1 MNDTCEGWCSCC
13 QVGDDGDI
21 VDVKTSENGTVS
33 VEVGDMGSI
42 VDVEKSENGT
52 VEVKVIGTGDEDV
65 PEPSADPDTPLKD
78 EAGGL

>member
-1 MNDTCEGWCSCC
+1 M
-13 QVGDDGDI
+13 GDDGEI

-42 VDVEKSENGT
+42 VDVDKSENGT
-52 VEVKVIGTGDEDV
+52 VEVKVIETVDGDAS
-65 PEPSADPDTPLKD
+65 EPSTDSDTPLED